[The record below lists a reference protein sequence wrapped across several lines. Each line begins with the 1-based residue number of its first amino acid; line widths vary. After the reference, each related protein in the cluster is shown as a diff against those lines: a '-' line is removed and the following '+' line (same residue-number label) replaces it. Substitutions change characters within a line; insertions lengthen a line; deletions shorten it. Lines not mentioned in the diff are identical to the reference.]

1 MIEEYKTINIT
12 NKTYKIEDFK
22 KIVELYKL
30 KNDKLSQNN
39 RIENLNQISYEISKK
54 QENQL
59 SKQNKISFFQNNFN
73 AK

>member
-1 MIEEYKTINIT
+1 MIEEYKTINIA